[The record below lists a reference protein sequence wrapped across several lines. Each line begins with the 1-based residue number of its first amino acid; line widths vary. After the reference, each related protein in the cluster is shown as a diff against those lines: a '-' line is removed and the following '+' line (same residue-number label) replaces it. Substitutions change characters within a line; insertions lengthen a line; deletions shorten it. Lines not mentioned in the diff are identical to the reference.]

1 MPRTTPRGRR
11 RHARPAVFL
20 ASAVLHAAGL
30 FLLAHHLSQVAPH
43 PEARAVQLSIVTLA
57 KRPPRPERPPS
68 EQKRQNEQQAPA
80 PLFLPARPSPPTED
94 VRPGSPDADSQAA
107 SGGQRVLRGLTG
119 CDHPRLLTA
128 EERRACETRRWAR
141 AAPDPRLNLD
151 LAGRYVENPEPYLV
165 RKPKDGCKV
174 RATGD
179 VGPMGDSGHGR
190 VGIGCAFSF

>member
-20 ASAVLHAAGL
+20 ASAVLHAVGL
-30 FLLAHHLSQVAPH
+30 FLLAHHLSRVEPL

-57 KRPPRPERPPS
+57 KRPARPERPRAMRERRD
-68 EQKRQNEQQAPA
+68 EQLT
-80 PLFLPARPSPPTED
+80 PLAVIVPARPNPPAD
-94 VRPGSPDADSQAA
+94 DARPATPNGGDQA
-107 SGGQRVLRGLTG
+107 SGGQRVLRRLTG
-119 CDHPRLLTA
+119 CDHPRLLSA
-128 EERRACETRRWAR
+128 EERQACETRRWAR
-141 AAPDPRLNLD
+141 AAPNPRLNLD

-190 VGIGCAFSF
+190 AGIGCAFSF